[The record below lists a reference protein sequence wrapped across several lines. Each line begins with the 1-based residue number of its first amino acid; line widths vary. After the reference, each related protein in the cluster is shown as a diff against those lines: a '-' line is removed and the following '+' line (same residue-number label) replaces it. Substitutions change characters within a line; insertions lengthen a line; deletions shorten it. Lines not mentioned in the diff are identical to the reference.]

1 MDALARLVAIDDIKQ
16 LKARYFRLMD
26 TRDFNGMA
34 GVFCRDAFFDCSE
47 GMYATPVGG
56 KPEGMVGAVIH
67 GRDAI
72 MAWIRGAFAEQTG
85 THQGHCHEITI
96 DSDTEAHG
104 VIAMEDYIRGLDRK
118 SPLIHATGHYWER
131 YRVEDG
137 AWRIA
142 ETKLTRLF
150 NDLDPAL
157 FKVAKAFRRE
167 GKSFFA
173 DAEAPLATPTT
184 IEE

>member
-1 MDALARLVAIDDIKQ
+1 MDSLARLVAIEEIKQ

-26 TRDFNGMA
+26 TRDFDGMA
-34 GVFCRDAFFDCSE
+34 QVFCRDAFFDCSE
-47 GMYATPVGG
+47 GMYHTPVGG
-56 KPEGMVGAVIH
+56 EPIGMAGAVTH

-85 THQGHCHEITI
+85 THHGHCHEITI

-118 SPLIHATGHYWER
+118 TELLHAAGHYWET
-131 YRVEDG
+131 YRFEDG

-142 ETKLTRLF
+142 SSKLTRLF
-150 NDLDPAL
+150 ND
-157 FKVAKAFRRE
+157 VAEDKFYAAGIDE
-167 GKSFFA
+167 PQVA
-173 DAEAPLATPTT
+173 AE
-184 IEE
+184 

>member
-1 MDALARLVAIDDIKQ
+1 MDPLAKLVAIEEIRQ

-26 TRDFNGMA
+26 TRDFDGMA
-34 GVFCRDAFFDCSE
+34 EVFCRDAFFDCSE
-47 GMYATPVGG
+47 GMYYTPVGG
-56 KPEGMVGAVIH
+56 EPIGMAGAVTR

-72 MAWIRGAFAEQTG
+72 MAWIRGAFADQTG
-85 THQGHCHEITI
+85 THHGHCHEITV

-118 SPLIHATGHYWER
+118 SPLIHATGHYWETYR
-131 YRVEDG
+131 YEDG

-157 FKVAKAFRRE
+157 FEVAEAYRRE
-167 GKSFFA
+167 GRSFYAEA
-173 DAEAPLATPTT
+173 DAPLAPPTG
-184 IEE
+184 